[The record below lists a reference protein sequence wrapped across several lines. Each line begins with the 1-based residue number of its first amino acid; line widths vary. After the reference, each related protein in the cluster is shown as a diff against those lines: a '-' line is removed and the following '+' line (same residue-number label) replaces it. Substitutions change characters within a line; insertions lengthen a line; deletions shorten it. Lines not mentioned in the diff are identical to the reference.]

1 MIISRRIS
9 SIFFRLIFFFSVYE
23 LYCTCELCSMRLTL
37 YHNIMQYTYKYT
49 ITHGR
54 QGNTFI
60 SHTFCFCF
68 FFNNQGNTFITRT
81 LCLFFF
87 SRTAYINFLFLL
99 SLDSYFSEERYF
111 LPFSTLIRP
120 PTLLLPAPILLSHHS
135 RSHPSLSL
143 SLPPSSMKLGTLFFH
158 SVATR
163 RTAGGRWRQRQHHH
177 RRRPV
182 SHSQPR
188 TRRDTAQAWAR
199 KPRR

>member
-68 FFNNQGNTFITRT
+68 FLTIKAILSSRAHFVYFFSLGQLISISSSSSRSTHIFLKNDIFYLLVHLFGRRPSSSPLQSCYLITRVHIH
-81 LCLFFF
+81 LF
-87 SRTAYINFLFLL
+87 
-99 SLDSYFSEERYF
+99 
-111 LPFSTLIRP
+111 
-120 PTLLLPAPILLSHHS
+120 
-135 RSHPSLSL
+135 LSL
-143 SLPPSSMKLGTLFFH
+143 SLPP
-158 SVATR
+158 R
-163 RTAGGRWRQRQHHH
+163 
-177 RRRPV
+177 
-182 SHSQPR
+182 
-188 TRRDTAQAWAR
+188 
-199 KPRR
+199 